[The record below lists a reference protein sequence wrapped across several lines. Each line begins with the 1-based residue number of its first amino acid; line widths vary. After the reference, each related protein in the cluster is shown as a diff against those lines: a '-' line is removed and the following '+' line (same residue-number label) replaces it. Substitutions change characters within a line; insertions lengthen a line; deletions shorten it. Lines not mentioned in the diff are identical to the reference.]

1 MDKLEFTTEV
11 LDEFTVIGFEKEFA
25 FDQGYNLIPKYWDEI
40 NKISM
45 PVLFYGKKPET
56 DIEKAICE
64 NGIGQFGVCID
75 DLGANRFKYMIA
87 GRYKGGYVPEGMK
100 LFTFPKLEWAKFK
113 CFGPLPTAL
122 QDLNTKIFREWL
134 PGNAEYEMSAGFNI
148 EYYTKGENG
157 PNYESGIWFPIKKK

>member
-1 MDKLEFTTEV
+1 MLA
-11 LDEFTVIGFEKEFA
+11 EKNA
-25 FDQGYNLIPKYWDEI
+25 GACAHRRAARQARRTA
-40 NKISM
+40 
-45 PVLFYGKKPET
+45 KKPET

-64 NGIGQFGVCID
+64 NGIGRFGVCID

-87 GRYKGGYVPEGMK
+87 GRYKGGPVPEGMK

-157 PNYESGIWFPIKKK
+157 PDYESGIWFPIKKK

>member
-1 MDKLEFTTEV
+1 RAASSSAVEAGIESASSTVTKPPKSMVDKSWNSTT
-11 LDEFTVIGFEKEFA
+11 
-25 FDQGYNLIPKYWDEI
+25 
-40 NKISM
+40 
-45 PVLFYGKKPET
+45 
-56 DIEKAICE
+56 
-64 NGIGQFGVCID
+64 
-75 DLGANRFKYMIA
+75 
-87 GRYKGGYVPEGMK
+87 EGMK